1 MIRRPPRY
9 TRTDTRFPYTT
20 LFRSLI
26 PKSAGGPNLYENRVA
41 ACMECNS
48 AKGSTDAVTFVR
60 SLGRFARIRP
70 ADVEVHIRKVEKA
83 MARAKHEQAMERS
96 RKARARWGPRILKW
110 LARAGRSWRL
120 VPKRKAI

>member
-1 MIRRPPRY
+1 MGIRK
-9 TRTDTRFPYTT
+9 RTCDH
-20 LFRSLI
+20 LI

-48 AKGSTDAVTFVR
+48 AKGSTDAITFVR

-83 MARAKHEQAMERS
+83 MRS
-96 RKARARWGPRILKW
+96 EEHTSELQSLMRISYAVLCLKQNKYNHTNKNMH
-110 LARAGRSWRL
+110 RDRRN
-120 VPKRKAI
+120 